1 MKKNNSVADKVK
13 IALRLD
19 RAVRFVWR
27 ASPGWTIASTAL
39 LVVQG
44 VLPLLALYMMKL
56 IVDGVT
62 SAVTAPDKIAAFQ
75 HVAMLIG
82 LAAAIA
88 LLNAVCQ
95 LAESLVKEAQSLTVS
110 DYMYKILHAK
120 SISVDLAYYEN
131 PQYFDTLH
139 RAQQEGPYRPLQI
152 TNGLFRLGRSSISL
166 VAILG
171 LLFSF
176 HWIVALILFVAAIPG
191 VMVKIKYSGRIFN
204 WQRSRTQTERKAGY
218 FNLMLT
224 GDAHAKELRLFR
236 LGDLFIQ
243 RFSRLRKLLRREKID
258 ISRKR
263 SVADFIAQA
272 CATLAVFSAFGL
284 IAYRTVHGVIT
295 LGGMV
300 MYFQAFQRGLG
311 FLREMLGGLADLYEN
326 NLFISNL
333 YEFLDIEPKIKE
345 PVRPLPFPKPIQKG
359 ICFDHV
365 YFQYPFGK
373 RKVLE
378 DISFSIPPGDVIA
391 LVGENGS
398 GKTTL
403 IKLLCRLYDPL
414 EGKITFDDI
423 DLREFKTDSLR
434 KELSIIF
441 QDYVHYHLTARE
453 NIWLGNAALSPED
466 DKIKEAAHYAGADE
480 MLARLPKGYETVLGK
495 WFEEGEQLSIGEW
508 QKIALARAFLGKS
521 QVIVLDEPTSS
532 LDVNT
537 EYEIFKRF
545 KQLLEGRSAILISH
559 RFSTVRMADRILVL
573 EDGRIKENGSHQ
585 ELINLGGTYAKMFE
599 KQAQHYR

>member
-1 MKKNNSVADKVK
+1 MKKNNSVAEKVK

-27 ASPGWTIASTAL
+27 ASPGWTIVSTAL
-39 LVVQG
+39 FAVQG
-44 VLPLLALYMMKL
+44 VLPLLVLYMMKL
-56 IVDGVT
+56 IIDGVT
-62 SAVTAPDKIAAFQ
+62 SALTAPDKIEAFQ

-82 LAAAIA
+82 LTAAIA
-88 LLNAVCQ
+88 LLTAACR
-95 LAESLVKEAQSLTVS
+95 LAESLVKEAQTLAVS
-110 DYMYKILHAK
+110 DYMYKILHSK
-120 SISVDLAYYEN
+120 SISVDLEYYEN
-131 PQYFDTLH
+131 PQYFDTLR

-152 TNGLFRLGRSSISL
+152 TNNLFRLGRSSISL

-176 HWIVALILFVAAIPG
+176 HWIVAFILVVAAIPG

-218 FNLMLT
+218 FNQILT
-224 GDAHAKELRLFR
+224 GDFHAKELRLFR

-243 RFSRLRKLLRREKID
+243 RFGKLRKLLRTEKID

-272 CATLAVFSAFGL
+272 WGILAVFSAFGL
-284 IAYRTVHGVIT
+284 IAYRTVLGVIT

-345 PVRPLPFPKPIQKG
+345 PARPQPFPKPIQKG

-391 LVGENGS
+391 LVGGNGS

-414 EGKITFDDI
+414 EGTITFDDI
-423 DLREFKTDSLR
+423 DLREFKLDSLR
-434 KELSIIF
+434 QQISIIF
-441 QDYVHYHLTARE
+441 QDYVQYHLTARE
-453 NIWLGNAALSPED
+453 NIWLGNLALSPKDE
-466 DKIKEAAHYAGADE
+466 KIKKAARYAGAAE
-480 MLARLPKGYETVLGK
+480 MINQLPKGYETVLGK
-495 WFEEGEQLSIGEW
+495 WFKDGEQLSIGEW

-537 EYEIFKRF
+537 EYEIFRRF
-545 KQLLEGRSAILISH
+545 KQLLQGRSAILISH

-573 EDGRIKENGSHQ
+573 ENGRIKENGSH
-585 ELINLGGTYAKMFE
+585 EDLVNLGGTYAKLFE
-599 KQAQHYR
+599 KQAQYYR